1 MKKQLLS
8 LFLVAA
14 SLTANA
20 DDYTSSLYTTVN
32 GVTTETQNVTATL
45 TSSTVSFAIPGQDA
59 ISFSISGS
67 ATKTVG
73 FVTYYTA
80 YNNDGFFKGEL
91 RTNSRSGE
99 CALAATFNQFA
110 EDGSV
115 TTYRFGAQRYVFGQL
130 LGSDFETYHTATN
143 GNYSSD
149 EPDGWHSFMSSVTG
163 TVTGTVKKKVFT
175 TINNEARPG
184 SKGTKS
190 VKLVSHSILGIPAN
204 GTLTTGRL
212 YAQSIDKSDATQN
225 NSTSDPSS
233 TNVDAAGDPF
243 YAPLAASPDSI
254 AVWVK
259 FKQGDISSDNKAYKY
274 ASLNAVFT
282 DGTKY
287 QDPEAQTYTNVY
299 GKATCTS
306 IESKD
311 FAWQRICVPFE
322 YTTPDNYT
330 GAILV
335 TLSTNA
341 QAGVGSTNDSNPDVL
356 IIDDLE
362 LIYDTHLAAVTFN
375 GTAIEGFEPEK
386 TEYTVKY
393 TGALNNLD
401 TRFGVTARGR
411 VIGWSTN
418 LVEANGKSDVIITT
432 VGYDLLTTT
441 KYVFHMVKDEPT
453 EQYTGNLAITLNGEA
468 QDPQTT
474 TIVTTKHDDGTYDF
488 LLKQFT
494 FGGEGG
500 YLIGDVTAKNIHAEE
515 VNGYTVYTADQ
526 DAEITNGG
534 AIAEVLGGKVHVTIN
549 GQSKDGKLYAEISLP
564 VAMDEDEV
572 IDVFAV
578 FGDKFETGINNVKAA
593 TGNIRI
599 YNANGVQMGQMQR
612 GLNIVKGSDGKTI
625 KVIKK

>member
-8 LFLVAA
+8 LFLIAT
-14 SLTANA
+14 SLSANA

-32 GVTTETQNVTATL
+32 GVKTETQNVKATL
-45 TSSTVSFAIPGQDA
+45 TSSTVSFEIPGKDA
-59 ISFSISGS
+59 ISFSINGS
-67 ATKTVG
+67 MTKTVG

-80 YNNDGFFKGEL
+80 YNNYGFFKGEL
-91 RTNSRSGE
+91 RTNSRDGE
-99 CALAATFNQFA
+99 CAFTATFNQFGEGGA
-110 EDGSV
+110 L
-115 TTYRFGAQRYVFGQL
+115 TTYHFGSERYVFGQL

-143 GNYSSD
+143 GSFSSN
-149 EPDGWHSFMSSVTG
+149 EPDGWHSFMTSVTG
-163 TVTGTVKKKVFT
+163 TLTGSVKKKVFT

-190 VKLVSHSILGIPAN
+190 VKLVSHAILNIPAN

-212 YAQSIDKSDATQN
+212 YAQSTNKSDATQN
-225 NSTSDPSS
+225 NSTSDPSA

-259 FKQGDISSDNKAYKY
+259 FKQGAISEENKAYKY

-306 IESKD
+306 IESKG
-311 FAWQRICVPFE
+311 FAWQRICVPFN
-322 YTTPDNYT
+322 YSTADNYT
-330 GAILV
+330 GAMLV

-341 QAGVGSTNDSNPDVL
+341 QPGVGSTNDENPDVL
-356 IIDDLE
+356 VIDDLE
-362 LIYDTHLAAVTFN
+362 LIYNTRLASVSFN
-375 GTAIEGFEPEK
+375 GTAIEGFDPNK
-386 TEYTVKY
+386 TEYTIKY
-393 TGALNNLD
+393 TGALTKVENRFTLTPC
-401 TRFGVTARGR
+401 TRI
-411 VIGWSTN
+411 IGWSTD
-418 LVEANGKSDVIITT
+418 LVEKDGKTDVIVTT

-441 KYVFHMVKDEPT
+441 KYVFHMVKDKPKAE
-453 EQYTGNLAITLNGEA
+453 YTGNLAITINDEP
-468 QDPQTT
+468 QDPQST

-494 FGGEGG
+494 FGGADGF
-500 YLIGDVTAKNIHAEE
+500 LIGDVTAKNIHAEE

-534 AIAEVLGGKVHVTIN
+534 AIAQALGGKVHVKIN

-572 IDVFAV
+572 LDVYAV

-593 TGNIRI
+593 TSDIRI

-612 GLNIVKGSDGKTI
+612 GLNIVKNSDGKAI